1 MSYHLPR
8 IVGTSV
14 AADWMLTGRTVSAEE
29 ADRRGLVSEIVE
41 PDRLAD
47 RAVEL
52 ASLIAGLAPLGV
64 QLTKRALQV
73 NTDAASLSS
82 ALELENRNQVISHAT
97 EDAADT
103 PQEVVSVTGR
113 SATQRGR
120 QMSWDFSTDPE
131 WAQQLEW
138 VEDFVRTECEPIDL
152 IVKESHDLND
162 PVRQA
167 LIPPLQE
174 IVKQRGLWATH
185 LGPHLGGPGYG
196 QVKLALLNEILGRS
210 ECAPIVFG
218 SQAPDSGNSEILAH
232 YGTPELK
239 ARYLEPL
246 LDNRI
251 VSCFSMTEPQGGAD
265 PKVFRTTAVPDGDHW
280 IINGEKWFSSFAS
293 MASFIIVMAMTDP
306 EAPPYQRY
314 SMFVVPGDTPGI
326 NVLRDVGLGYQP
338 LGGGGREGYV
348 RYENVRVPA
357 DHMLG
362 PRGGAFVV
370 AQTRLGG
377 GRIHH
382 AMRTVGLV
390 RRIFDMICER
400 AVSRYTQ
407 GEVLANKQLVQEM
420 VADSWMEIEAF
431 RLLTLQTAWK
441 IDQFNDYKAV
451 RADISAV
458 KAMMQKVLHD
468 VSSRALQLHGS
479 LGTTHEMP
487 FVQYLV
493 ESFVLGLADGP
504 TEVHKV
510 TLARLLLKDRA
521 PAPDLFPSEHLLR
534 LREAA
539 EAKFADKLAGI
550 PRG

>member
-1 MSYHLPR
+1 M
-8 IVGTSV
+8 
-14 AADWMLTGRTVSAEE
+14 A
-29 ADRRGLVSEIVE
+29 
-41 PDRLAD
+41 
-47 RAVEL
+47 
-52 ASLIAGLAPLGV
+52 
-64 QLTKRALQV
+64 
-73 NTDAASLSS
+73 
-82 ALELENRNQVISHAT
+82 
-97 EDAADT
+97 
-103 PQEVVSVTGR
+103 
-113 SATQRGR
+113 
-120 QMSWDFSTDPE
+120 WDFSTDPE
-131 WAQQLEW
+131 YAAQLEW
-138 VEDFVRTECEPIDL
+138 AEEFVREECEPLDL
-152 IVKESHDLND
+152 VITESHDLDD

-167 LIPPLQE
+167 LIPPRQK
-174 IVKQRGLWATH
+174 IVKERGLWATH
-185 LGPHLGGPGYG
+185 LPQHLGGPGYG

-210 ECAPIVFG
+210 ECAPIIFG

-232 YGTPELK
+232 FGTPELK
-239 ARYLEPL
+239 ERYLEPL

-251 VSCFSMTEPQGGAD
+251 ISCFSMTEPQGGAD
-265 PKVFRTTAVPDGDHW
+265 PKVFTTTAVPDGDQW
-280 IINGEKWFSSFAS
+280 VINGEKWFASFAS
-293 MASFIIVMAMTDP
+293 KAAFIIVMAVTDP
-306 EAPPYQRY
+306 DAPPYERH

-348 RYENVRVPA
+348 RWEDVRVPA

-407 GEVLANKQLVQEM
+407 GEVLGQKQLVQEM
-420 VADSWMEIEAF
+420 IADSWMEIEAF
-431 RLLTLQTAWK
+431 RLLTMQTAWK
-441 IDQFNDYKAV
+441 IDQYNDYKAV

-468 VSSRALQLHGS
+468 LSARALQLHGS

-510 TLARLLLKDRA
+510 TLARQVLKGYR

-534 LREAA
+534 LKEAA
-539 EAKFADKLAGI
+539 EAKVAGELVGVPRPDRAGI
-550 PRG
+550 GAGRW

>member
-1 MSYHLPR
+1 
-8 IVGTSV
+8 
-14 AADWMLTGRTVSAEE
+14 
-29 ADRRGLVSEIVE
+29 
-41 PDRLAD
+41 
-47 RAVEL
+47 
-52 ASLIAGLAPLGV
+52 
-64 QLTKRALQV
+64 
-73 NTDAASLSS
+73 
-82 ALELENRNQVISHAT
+82 
-97 EDAADT
+97 
-103 PQEVVSVTGR
+103 
-113 SATQRGR
+113 
-120 QMSWDFSTDPE
+120 
-131 WAQQLEW
+131 
-138 VEDFVRTECEPIDL
+138 
-152 IVKESHDLND
+152 
-162 PVRQA
+162 
-167 LIPPLQE
+167 
-174 IVKQRGLWATH
+174 
-185 LGPHLGGPGYG
+185 
-196 QVKLALLNEILGRS
+196 
-210 ECAPIVFG
+210 
-218 SQAPDSGNSEILAH
+218 
-232 YGTPELK
+232 
-239 ARYLEPL
+239 
-246 LDNRI
+246 
-251 VSCFSMTEPQGGAD
+251 
-265 PKVFRTTAVPDGDHW
+265 
-280 IINGEKWFSSFAS
+280 

-306 EAPPYQRY
+306 DAPPYERY

-326 NVLRDVGLGYQP
+326 NVMRNVGLGYQP
-338 LGGGGREGYV
+338 TGGGREGYV
-348 RYENVRVPA
+348 RYEDVRVPA

-441 IDQFNDYKAV
+441 IDRFNDYKAV

>member
-1 MSYHLPR
+1 M
-8 IVGTSV
+8 
-14 AADWMLTGRTVSAEE
+14 A
-29 ADRRGLVSEIVE
+29 
-41 PDRLAD
+41 
-47 RAVEL
+47 
-52 ASLIAGLAPLGV
+52 
-64 QLTKRALQV
+64 
-73 NTDAASLSS
+73 
-82 ALELENRNQVISHAT
+82 
-97 EDAADT
+97 
-103 PQEVVSVTGR
+103 
-113 SATQRGR
+113 
-120 QMSWDFSTDPE
+120 WDFSTDPE
-131 WAQQLEW
+131 YALQLEW
-138 VEDFVRTECEPIDL
+138 AASFVREECEPLDL
-152 IVKESHDLND
+152 IIKESHDLGD

-167 LIPPLQE
+167 LIPPLQK
-174 IVKQRGLWATH
+174 IVKERGLWATH

-196 QVKLALLNEILGRS
+196 QVKLALLNQILGRS

-239 ARYLEPL
+239 ERYLEPL

-265 PKVFRTTAVPDGDHW
+265 PKVFTTQAVQDGDEW
-280 IINGEKWFSSFAS
+280 VINGEKWFSSFAS
-293 MASFIIVMAMTDP
+293 MASFLIVMAVTDP
-306 EAPPYQRY
+306 DAAPYDRH
-314 SMFVVPGDTPGI
+314 SMFVVPAETPGI
-326 NVLRDVGLGYQP
+326 NILRDVGLGYQP
-338 LGGGGREGYV
+338 VGSGREGYV
-348 RYENVRVPA
+348 SYENVRVPA

-390 RRIFDMICER
+390 QRIFDMICER

-407 GEVLANKQLVQEM
+407 GDMLGNKQLVQEM

-431 RLLTLQTAWK
+431 RLLTMHTAWK
-441 IDQFNDYKAV
+441 IDQLNDYRAV

-468 VSSRALQLHGS
+468 VSARALQVHGS

-487 FVQYLV
+487 FVQHLV

-510 TLARLLLKDRA
+510 TLARQVLKNYQ
-521 PAPDLFPSEHLLR
+521 PAAGLFPSEHLLR
-534 LREAA
+534 LKAEA
-539 EAKFADKLAGI
+539 EAKVADKLVGI
-550 PRG
+550 PRS